1 MSRKS
6 RLGGRLLDKGGSE
19 NMENKFTFEYA
30 HICESTIVASNG
42 NFSII
47 NIFNQITAESFPAV
61 HPSLTVV
68 LGVSGAEGEYEVN
81 VRIKKVV
88 EEHPAVEQL
97 LPNKMKIPK
106 FPAQGR
112 LFVNFSPL
120 MINSAGTYE
129 IAISVSGQTKKL
141 LFEAKNAPK

>member
-97 LPNKMKIPK
+97 
-106 FPAQGR
+106 
-112 LFVNFSPL
+112 FVNFSPL